1 MSKSITLDDAIET
14 CRKWLEYNE
23 MRRIQTKQIMTINA
37 RLQRGEIT
45 QVAARRALRE
55 VEGQQPKVYDGARLE
70 PAVRR
75 LLKEVTDD

>member
-14 CRKWLEYNE
+14 CHKWLEYNE

-37 RLQRGEIT
+37 RLQRREIT
-45 QVAARRALRE
+45 QVAARRAVRE
-55 VEGQQPKVYDGARLE
+55 VEGQQPTVYDGARLE
-70 PAVRR
+70 QAVKR